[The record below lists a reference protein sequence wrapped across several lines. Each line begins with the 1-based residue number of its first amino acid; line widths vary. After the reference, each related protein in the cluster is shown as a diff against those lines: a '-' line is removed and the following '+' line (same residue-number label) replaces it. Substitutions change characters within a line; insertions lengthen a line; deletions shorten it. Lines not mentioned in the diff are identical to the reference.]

1 MLINQVKSLLL
12 FFFENA
18 INSMRRILL
27 LFQAIFIFIIFQT
40 SLIADVN
47 AFNLNKPIL
56 IKNDSIWVDSV
67 FNSLSTDERIAQLL
81 IVRAN
86 NPGEDYFDNIDKYIK
101 DYNIGGVTFFKSS
114 PLKQALQTNLWQ
126 SFAKI
131 PLFISIDAEWGL
143 GMRLDSTISFPFQIT
158 LGAIKNDSLV
168 YEMGSEIAKQC
179 KRLGIQMNFAPVVDI
194 NCNPKNP
201 VINSRSFG
209 ENRTNV
215 SNKGLAYMKGLQDNG
230 IIAVAK
236 HFPGHGDTE
245 TDSHKTLPIVNHSKE
260 RLDSLELYPFKE
272 LINNGLDGIM
282 IAHLYLPSYESQ
294 ENTATTLSKPVVT
307 GILKDKMDFKGL
319 IVTDALDMK
328 GVTKYFKPG
337 NIEVKALEAGND
349 ILLLPSDVPKA
360 IKKIKKA
367 VKKGIISQSDI
378 NEKCKKILTFK
389 YKSGLNNY
397 KPVEIENLYHELN
410 NRKAEFINR
419 KLYELAITVVKN
431 NNELIPLINLDTLKI
446 ASVVIGETEVNH
458 FQKMMGNY
466 TIIDNYSLTDGAT
479 EQEINLLSAQLL
491 KYNLVI
497 VSIHGTNILASKDF
511 GISTQTIDLINSIR
525 KHQKIILNIFANPYS
540 LARFYDTDNI
550 ETLIIS
556 YQDNQVS
563 QEISA
568 QNIFG
573 GIAAKGKLPVT
584 ASFDFPI
591 NTGFETEKIR
601 LKYTVPEEF
610 NIQAND
616 IYIIDSIAISGIES
630 KAYPGCQIIA
640 GKDGKIFY
648 NKTFGSFT
656 YQNKIPVKK
665 EDLYDLAS
673 ITKIAATTIA
683 IMKLSDEGK
692 IDIDQQANK
701 YLPYLKET
709 DKEKIIIRELL
720 AHQSKFQSWIPYFES
735 TLIDVKLDTLIY
747 NDKISENF
755 PVRVAENIYIR
766 KNYFYN
772 IIDSIIQSPLREN
785 NKYKYSDLGFYLLKE
800 IIENI
805 TNQPI
810 EDYVNENF
818 YKPLGLTT
826 LTYLPR
832 NKFELSRI
840 APTEEDKVF
849 RKQLLHGDVH
859 DPGAA
864 MLGGVSGHAGLF
876 SNANDMAIFMQMLLQ
891 NGEYAGINYVDT
903 LTVKEFTKQQFPLND
918 NRRGIGFDKPLP
930 VYDEDGPTCKSA
942 SLESFGH
949 SGFTGTYAWADPE
962 NNLIYIFLSNRI
974 YPNAEN
980 HKIMEL
986 DIRTNIHQAIYDAL
1000 ENTKK

>member
-1 MLINQVKSLLL
+1 ML
-12 FFFENA
+12 FFENA

-27 LFQAIFIFIIFQT
+27 LFQATFILIIFQT
-40 SLIADVN
+40 SLFADVN
-47 AFNLNKPIL
+47 AFNLNKSIL

-86 NPGEDYFDNIDKYIK
+86 NPGEDYFDHIDKYIK

-114 PLKQALQTNLWQ
+114 PLKQALQTNYWQ
-126 SFAKI
+126 SIAKT

-179 KRLGIQMNFAPVVDI
+179 KRLGIQMNYAPVVDI

-209 ENRTNV
+209 EDRTNV
-215 SNKGLAYMKGLQDNG
+215 SDKGLAYMKGLQDNG

-260 RLDSLELYPFKE
+260 RLDSLELYPFKK

-378 NEKCKKILTFK
+378 DEKCKKILKFK

-397 KPVEIENLYHELN
+397 KPVKIENLYNELN
-410 NRKAEFINR
+410 NRNARFINQ
-419 KLYELAITVVKN
+419 KLHESAITVVKN

-466 TIIDNYSLTDGAT
+466 AKIDNYSLTDGAT
-479 EQEINLLSAQLL
+479 EQEINLLSAQLF
-491 KYNLVI
+491 KYNLI
-497 VSIHGTNILASKDF
+497 IISIHGTNIFASKDF
-511 GISTQTIDLINSIR
+511 GISTQTIDFINSIR
-525 KHQKIILNIFANPYS
+525 KYQKIILNIFANPYS

-563 QEISA
+563 QEISS

-591 NTGFETEKIR
+591 NTGFETDKIR

-656 YQNKIPVKK
+656 YQNKISVKK

-692 IDIDQQANK
+692 IDIDQQASK
-701 YLPYLKET
+701 YLPYLKGT

-772 IIDSIIQSPLREN
+772 IIDSIIQSPIGKN

-810 EDYVNENF
+810 EDYVNEIF

-832 NKFELSRI
+832 NKFKLSRI
-840 APTEEDKVF
+840 APTEDDKVF

-864 MLGGVSGHAGLF
+864 MLG
-876 SNANDMAIFMQMLLQ
+876 
-891 NGEYAGINYVDT
+891 
-903 LTVKEFTKQQFPLND
+903 
-918 NRRGIGFDKPLP
+918 
-930 VYDEDGPTCKSA
+930 
-942 SLESFGH
+942 
-949 SGFTGTYAWADPE
+949 
-962 NNLIYIFLSNRI
+962 
-974 YPNAEN
+974 
-980 HKIMEL
+980 
-986 DIRTNIHQAIYDAL
+986 
-1000 ENTKK
+1000 

>member
-1 MLINQVKSLLL
+1 
-12 FFFENA
+12 
-18 INSMRRILL
+18 MRRILL
-27 LFQAIFIFIIFQT
+27 LFQATFIFIIFQT

-86 NPGEDYFDNIDKYIK
+86 NPGEDYFDHINKYIK
-101 DYNIGGVTFFKSS
+101 DYNIAGVTFFKSS

-126 SFAKI
+126 SIAKT

-143 GMRLDSTISFPFQIT
+143 GMRLDSIISFPFQIT

-179 KRLGIQMNFAPVVDI
+179 KQLGIQMNFAPVVDI

-209 ENRTNV
+209 EDRTNV
-215 SNKGLAYMKGLQDNG
+215 SDKGLAYMNGLQDNG

-260 RLDSLELYPFKE
+260 RLDSLELYPFKK

-307 GILKDKMDFKGL
+307 GILKDKMNFKGL

-378 NEKCKKILTFK
+378 DEKCKKILKFK

-397 KPVEIENLYHELN
+397 KPVEIENIYHELN

-419 KLYELAITVVKN
+419 KLYESAITIVKN

-446 ASVVIGETEVNH
+446 ASVTIGEKKVNH

-466 TIIDNYSLTDGAT
+466 AKIDNYSLTDGAT

-491 KYNLVI
+491 KYNLI
-497 VSIHGTNILASKDF
+497 IISIHGTNIFASKDF
-511 GISTQTIDLINSIR
+511 GIGTQTIDLINSIR

-540 LARFYDTDNI
+540 LSRFYDTDNI

-568 QNIFG
+568 QIIFG

-591 NTGFETEKIR
+591 NTGFETDKIR

-616 IYIIDSIAISGIES
+616 IYIIDSTAISGIEN

-692 IDIDQQANK
+692 IDIDQQVSK
-701 YLPYLKET
+701 YLPYLKGT

-720 AHQSKFQSWIPYFES
+720 AHQAKFQSWIPYFKS

-772 IIDSIIQSPLREN
+772 IIDSIIQSPPMEN

-810 EDYVNENF
+810 EDYVTEIF

-840 APTEEDKVF
+840 VPTEDDKIF

-962 NNLIYIFLSNRI
+962 NNLIYIFLSNRVH
-974 YPNAEN
+974 PDVSNN
-980 HKIMEL
+980 KITEL

-1000 ENTKK
+1000 ENAKK

>member
-1 MLINQVKSLLL
+1 
-12 FFFENA
+12 
-18 INSMRRILL
+18 MRKILL
-27 LFQAIFIFIIFQT
+27 LFQVTFFFITSQT
-40 SLIADVN
+40 CLINDVN
-47 AFNLNKPIL
+47 AFNLNSKPFL
-56 IKNDSIWVDSV
+56 IKNDSTWVDSV

-86 NPGEDYFDNIDKYIK
+86 NPGEDYFDHIDKYIK

-114 PLKQALQTNLWQ
+114 PLKQAIQTNLWQ
-126 SFAKI
+126 SFAKT

-158 LGAIKNDSLV
+158 LGAIKNDSLI
-168 YEMGSEIAKQC
+168 YEMGSEIARQC
-179 KRLGIQMNFAPVVDI
+179 KRLGIQMNFAPVIDI

-209 ENRTNV
+209 EDRTNV
-215 SNKGLAYMKGLQDNG
+215 SDKGLAYMKGLQDNG

-245 TDSHKTLPIVNHSKE
+245 TDSHKTLPIINHSKE
-260 RLDSLELYPFKE
+260 RLDSLELYPFEE

-294 ENTATTLSKPVVT
+294 ENTATTLSYPVIT
-307 GILKDKMDFKGL
+307 ELLKDKMNFNGL
-319 IVTDALDMK
+319 IITDALDMK

-337 NIEVKALEAGND
+337 DIEVKALEAGND
-349 ILLLPSDVPKA
+349 ILLLPADVPKA

-378 NEKCKKILTFK
+378 DEKCKKILTFK
-389 YKSGLNNY
+389 YKSGLNNF
-397 KPVEIENLYHELN
+397 KPVNNENLYQDLKN
-410 NRKAEFINR
+410 NKAEFIKQ
-419 KLYELAITVVKN
+419 KLYESAITIVKN
-431 NNELIPLINLDTLKI
+431 NNKLIPLIYLDTLKI
-446 ASVVIGETEVNH
+446 ASVTIGETEVNH
-458 FQKMMGNY
+458 FQKMIGNY
-466 TIIDNYSLTDGAT
+466 AKIDNYSITDEAI
-479 EQEINLLSAQLL
+479 EQEINLLSEQLL

-497 VSIHGTNILASKDF
+497 ISIHGTNIFASKDF

-568 QNIFG
+568 QIIFG

-591 NTGFETEKIR
+591 NTGFETDKIR

-616 IYIIDSIAISGIES
+616 IYIIDSIAISGIEN

-648 NKTFGSFT
+648 NKAFGSFT

-673 ITKIAATTIA
+673 LTKIAATTMA

-692 IDIDQQANK
+692 IDIDQQASK

-709 DKEKIIIRELL
+709 DKEKIIIREML
-720 AHQSKFQSWIPYFES
+720 AHQAKFQSWIPYFES

-747 NDKISENF
+747 NDKISEKF

-805 TNQPI
+805 TNQPF
-810 EDYVNENF
+810 EDYLYENF
-818 YKPLGLTT
+818 YKPLGLST

-832 NKFELSRI
+832 NTFELSRI
-840 APTEEDKVF
+840 VPTENDTIF

-864 MLGGVSGHAGLF
+864 MLGGISGHAGLF
-876 SNANDMAIFMQMLLQ
+876 SNANDMAIIMQMLLQ

-918 NRRGIGFDKPLP
+918 NRRGLGFDKPLP

-942 SLESFGH
+942 SFESFGH
-949 SGFTGTYAWADPE
+949 SGFTGTYAWIDPE
-962 NNLIYIFLSNRI
+962 NNMVYIFLSNRI

-980 HKIMEL
+980 QKIMEL
-986 DIRTNIHQAIYDAL
+986 NIRTNIHQAIYNAL
-1000 ENTKK
+1000 ENIKK

>member
-1 MLINQVKSLLL
+1 
-12 FFFENA
+12 
-18 INSMRRILL
+18 
-27 LFQAIFIFIIFQT
+27 
-40 SLIADVN
+40 
-47 AFNLNKPIL
+47 
-56 IKNDSIWVDSV
+56 
-67 FNSLSTDERIAQLL
+67 
-81 IVRAN
+81 
-86 NPGEDYFDNIDKYIK
+86 
-101 DYNIGGVTFFKSS
+101 
-114 PLKQALQTNLWQ
+114 
-126 SFAKI
+126 
-131 PLFISIDAEWGL
+131 
-143 GMRLDSTISFPFQIT
+143 
-158 LGAIKNDSLV
+158 
-168 YEMGSEIAKQC
+168 
-179 KRLGIQMNFAPVVDI
+179 
-194 NCNPKNP
+194 
-201 VINSRSFG
+201 
-209 ENRTNV
+209 
-215 SNKGLAYMKGLQDNG
+215 
-230 IIAVAK
+230 
-236 HFPGHGDTE
+236 
-245 TDSHKTLPIVNHSKE
+245 
-260 RLDSLELYPFKE
+260 
-272 LINNGLDGIM
+272 
-282 IAHLYLPSYESQ
+282 
-294 ENTATTLSKPVVT
+294 
-307 GILKDKMDFKGL
+307 MDFKGL

-378 NEKCKKILTFK
+378 DEKCKKILKFK

-397 KPVEIENLYHELN
+397 KPVEIENIYHELN

-419 KLYELAITVVKN
+419 KLYESAITIVKN

-446 ASVVIGETEVNH
+446 ASVTIGEKKVNH

-466 TIIDNYSLTDGAT
+466 AKIDNYSLTDGAT

-491 KYNLVI
+491 KYNLI
-497 VSIHGTNILASKDF
+497 IISIHGTNIFASKDF

-540 LARFYDTDNI
+540 LSRFYDTDNI

-568 QNIFG
+568 QIIFG

-584 ASFDFPI
+584 ASFDFSI
-591 NTGFETEKIR
+591 NTGFETDKIR

-616 IYIIDSIAISGIES
+616 IYIIDSTAISGIEN

-692 IDIDQQANK
+692 IDIDQQVSK
-701 YLPYLKET
+701 YLPYLKGT

-720 AHQSKFQSWIPYFES
+720 AHQAKFQSWIPYFKS

-772 IIDSIIQSPLREN
+772 IIDSIIQSLPMEN

-810 EDYVNENF
+810 EDYVTEIF

-840 APTEEDKVF
+840 VPTEDDKVF

-949 SGFTGTYAWADPE
+949 SGFTGTYSWADPE
-962 NNLIYIFLSNRI
+962 NNLIYIFLSNRV
-974 YPNAEN
+974 YPDAEN
-980 HKIMEL
+980 NKIMEL

-1000 ENTKK
+1000 ENVKK

>member
-1 MLINQVKSLLL
+1 
-12 FFFENA
+12 
-18 INSMRRILL
+18 MRRILL
-27 LFQAIFIFIIFQT
+27 LFQVTFIFIIFQT
-40 SLIADVN
+40 SLINEVN

-56 IKNDSIWVDSV
+56 INNDSIWVDSV

-86 NPGEDYFDNIDKYIK
+86 NPGEDYFDHVDKYIK

-126 SFAKI
+126 SIAKT

-158 LGAIKNDSLV
+158 LGAIKNDSII

-209 ENRTNV
+209 EDRTNV
-215 SNKGLAYMKGLQDNG
+215 SDKGLAYMKGLQDNE

-349 ILLLPSDVPKA
+349 ILLLPADVPKA

-389 YKSGLNNY
+389 YKSGLNNF
-397 KPVEIENLYHELN
+397 KPVETENLYQDLKN
-410 NRKAEFINR
+410 NYAEFINR
-419 KLYELAITVVKN
+419 KLYESAITVVKN

-446 ASVVIGETEVNH
+446 ASVVISETEVNH
-458 FQKMMGNY
+458 FQKIMGNY
-466 TIIDNYSLTDGAT
+466 AKIDNYSITDEAT

-491 KYNLVI
+491 KHNLI
-497 VSIHGTNILASKDF
+497 IISINGTNIFASKDF

-525 KHQKIILNIFANPYS
+525 NHQKIILNIFANPYS

-550 ETLIIS
+550 ETIIIS

-568 QNIFG
+568 QIIFG
-573 GIAAKGKLPVT
+573 GTSAIGNLPVT
-584 ASFDFPI
+584 ASYDFPM
-591 NTGFETEKIR
+591 NTGFETAKIR

-610 NIQAND
+610 NIRAND
-616 IYIIDSIAISGIES
+616 IYIIDSIAISGIEN

-640 GKDGKIFY
+640 VKDGKIFY
-648 NKTFGSFT
+648 DKSFGFHT
-656 YQNKIPVKK
+656 YHNKIPV
-665 EDLYDLAS
+665 ENNDLYDLAS

-692 IDIDQQANK
+692 IDIDQQASK
-701 YLPYLKET
+701 YLPYLKGT

-720 AHQSKFQSWIPYFES
+720 AHQAKFQSWIPYFKS

-755 PVRVAENIYIR
+755 PIRVAENIYIR

-805 TNQPI
+805 TNQPF
-810 EDYVNENF
+810 EDYLYENF
-818 YKPLGLTT
+818 YKPLGLST

-832 NKFELSRI
+832 NTFELSRI
-840 APTEEDKVF
+840 VPTENDTVF

-876 SNANDMAIFMQMLLQ
+876 SNSNDMAIFMQMLLQ

-930 VYDEDGPTCKSA
+930 VYDEDGHTCKSA

-962 NNLIYIFLSNRI
+962 NNLIYIFLSNRV
-974 YPNAEN
+974 YPDAEN

-986 DIRTNIHQAIYDAL
+986 DIRTNIHQAIYNAL
-1000 ENTKK
+1000 ENAKK

>member
-1 MLINQVKSLLL
+1 
-12 FFFENA
+12 
-18 INSMRRILL
+18 
-27 LFQAIFIFIIFQT
+27 
-40 SLIADVN
+40 
-47 AFNLNKPIL
+47 
-56 IKNDSIWVDSV
+56 V
-67 FNSLSTDERIAQLL
+67 FNSLSPDERIAQLL

-86 NPGEDYFDNIDKYIK
+86 NPGEDYFDHIDKYIK

-126 SFAKI
+126 SIAKT

-143 GMRLDSTISFPFQIT
+143 GMRLENTISFPFQIT

-194 NCNPKNP
+194 NCNPKNQ

-209 ENRTNV
+209 EDRTNV
-215 SNKGLAYMKGLQDNG
+215 SAKGLAYMKGLQDNG

-294 ENTATTLSKPVVT
+294 ENTAATLSKPVVT

-367 VKKGIISQSDI
+367 IKKGIISQSDI
-378 NEKCKKILTFK
+378 DEKCKKILKFK

-397 KPVEIENLYHELN
+397 KPVEIENIYHELN

-419 KLYELAITVVKN
+419 KLYESAITIVKN

-446 ASVVIGETEVNH
+446 ASVTIGEKKVNH

-466 TIIDNYSLTDGAT
+466 AKIDNYSLTDGAT

-491 KYNLVI
+491 KYNLI
-497 VSIHGTNILASKDF
+497 IISIHGTNIFASKDF

-540 LARFYDTDNI
+540 LSRFYDTDNI

-568 QNIFG
+568 QIIFG

-591 NTGFETEKIR
+591 NTGFETDKIR

-616 IYIIDSIAISGIES
+616 IYIIDSTAISGIEN

-692 IDIDQQANK
+692 IDIDQQVSK
-701 YLPYLKET
+701 YLPYLKGT

-720 AHQSKFQSWIPYFES
+720 AHQAKFQSWIPYFKS

-810 EDYVNENF
+810 EDYVTEIF

-840 APTEEDKVF
+840 VPTEDDKVF

-962 NNLIYIFLSNRI
+962 NNLIYIFLSNRV

-1000 ENTKK
+1000 ENVKK